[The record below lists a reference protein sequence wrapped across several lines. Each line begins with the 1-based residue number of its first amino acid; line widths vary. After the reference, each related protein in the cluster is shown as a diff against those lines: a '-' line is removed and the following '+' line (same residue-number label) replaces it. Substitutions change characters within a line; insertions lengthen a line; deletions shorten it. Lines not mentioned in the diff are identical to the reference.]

1 MNSRRRIFF
10 SSFFKYTL
18 SLAVA
23 ALLFWWVYRD
33 FNFSELFL
41 RFKEV
46 NLYFIL
52 LSVLLGLLSYYL
64 RAFRWTLLLKPVGY
78 KLATPRAFMALMVGY
93 FANLLLPRMGEVSRC
108 LVLKKTD
115 NVEVSTSLGSVV
127 AERSVDM
134 ATLLLVMAA
143 GVFIEYD
150 KLGNLLISTLQKQY
164 SGLVIE
170 PNFLLLLA
178 VGLVFCVV
186 LAFLLFIYLKRRF
199 QRHFFFIKI
208 RKVIREIIEGV
219 MSLKKLDQPLGFWAS
234 TVAIWLLYFFMSYVV
249 FFSFPPTM
257 GLGVRAG
264 ISVLIMGGLGMAT
277 PVQGG
282 VGPFHL
288 FVSGVLLLY
297 GIGREDGVFF
307 AFLIHTSQ
315 FLIMLVVGIVSFIA
329 SLIVSKR
336 NSYVGQK

>member
-1 MNSRRRIFF
+1 MNSRRRVFF
-10 SSFFKYTL
+10 TSLFKYTL
-18 SLAVA
+18 SLAIA
-23 ALLFWWVYRD
+23 AFLFWWVYRD
-33 FNFSELFL
+33 FDFSELFH

-46 NLYFIL
+46 NLNFIL
-52 LSVLLGLLSYYL
+52 ISVVLGLLSYYI
-64 RAFRWTLLLKPVGY
+64 RAYRWTLLLKPVGY
-78 KLATPRAFMALMVGY
+78 RLSIFRAFIALMVGY

-115 NVEVSTSLGSVV
+115 NVEVSSALGSVV

-134 ATLLLVMAA
+134 ATLLLVIIA

-150 KLGNLLISTLQKQY
+150 KLGALLLTTLQKKY
-164 SGLVIE
+164 SSLVAESAFI
-170 PNFLLLLA
+170 FVLIVGLLA
-178 VGLVFCVV
+178 VAIMAFV
-186 LAFLLFIYLKRRF
+186 LFVYLKRRF
-199 QRHFFFIKI
+199 HRHIIFVKI
-208 RKVIREIIEGV
+208 RKVTLEIVEGV
-219 MSLKKLDQPLGFWAS
+219 MSLKKQEHPLRFWLS
-234 TVAIWLLYFFMSYVV
+234 TVAIWVLYFFMSYVV

-315 FLIMLVVGIVSFIA
+315 FLIMLIVGIFSFIA
-329 SLIVSKR
+329 SFVVAKKDA
-336 NSYVGQK
+336 YVGQK